1 MQKIKNI
8 LLKIFIYSSIIQ
20 NRKTI
25 FSPTLQDS
33 YYINYEWRKLQ
44 CFNISLQTLRHMEVS

>member
-8 LLKIFIYSSIIQ
+8 SMKIFIYSSIIQ
-20 NRKTI
+20 KKPI

-33 YYINYEWRKLQ
+33 YYINYEWRKQQ
-44 CFNISLQTLRHMEVS
+44 CFNISLQTLRHVEVS